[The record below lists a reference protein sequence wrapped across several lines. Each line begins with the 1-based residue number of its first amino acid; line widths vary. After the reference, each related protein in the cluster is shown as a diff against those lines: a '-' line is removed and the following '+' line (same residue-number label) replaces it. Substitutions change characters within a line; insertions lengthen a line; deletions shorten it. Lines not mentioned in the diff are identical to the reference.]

1 MMTNNQQPTTNYNI
15 LLLLAFPLVALWGG
29 VVQAQ
34 PISPLED
41 QQFGQPDQ
49 PELVPDLSLEPTEV
63 RILTPQGGITTA
75 TTTNLIIQYNADS
88 ELDVRLNGESL
99 NADIATTRELD
110 EANNIITQVWYGV
123 ELEIG
128 ENEIQV
134 SANNGEPRTLGI
146 NVTIPEAEIEI
157 NPVGDPR
164 IPADDRSTIT
174 LEGAVT
180 DDEGAFLSETTLVTL
195 TASAGEFIG
204 ADQDPDLPGF
214 QVRAEEGKF
223 QAQLQSGIEAQT
235 VQVRAALVFEEVAN
249 LQPTETVEAYTQ
261 VEFITYLRPSLVS
274 GVIDFRVGPAGTNY
288 WGSRSTFLNPDI
300 IDDGT
305 QVDLSGA
312 IFATGAIGDW
322 LFTGAYNS
330 ERPLNQTCDG
340 ITRLFRGPQFCEQQ
354 YPVYGDSSTTDYTT
368 PSIDSVYARF
378 ERSSPVE
385 GAGTDYFMWGDYRT
399 PEFARASQEF
409 SAIGRELHGFKGN
422 FNLGNLQ
429 ISAAFSPYVQGF
441 QRDTLLPDG
450 TSGYYF
456 LSNRLLVPGSEAVY
470 LEVEEINRPGVI
482 IEREQL
488 MRGPDY
494 EIDYDRGTL
503 LFRRPIDP
511 IGYFRDDPNG
521 SLSSITTV
529 RKIVVTYQYEGNG
542 ETDTHLYAGRL
553 QYNFDNSFES
563 PSWVGASYFQEDQG
577 DQEIEIL
584 GVDFLMSLGQ
594 LPDSNLSRGRIVGE
608 FAHSN
613 ANNYSLF
620 NNNSTFPLANDRGSL
635 GNPSG
640 SAYRLEADVNLSE
653 QVAARA
659 YYRNVEPGFVNNATI
674 SYNPGQTRYGASINA
689 EISEATQV
697 YASYDYERNYGNAT
711 TPRVPLFDQFNPPID
726 LFSPTQEAL
735 RTTNIDNELST
746 FRVGAR
752 QDFGRVEGS
761 LEYVYRDRSDAV
773 STLFDTNTSQL
784 VANVLVPIL
793 CEDTECDR
801 STLAFRAQS
810 EMSLGDND
818 PVYPLRTTM
827 GLEWAVQP
835 GMKLRLAHQFYNGG
849 LLGANSLTSLDAIAE
864 TKLGENTTF
873 TSRYGVVGGFNGM
886 TGQSAIGLN
895 HRINLFEGF
904 RVDLGYERIAT
915 NIFST
920 TAAGPRFAQPYAV
933 GQSAASLGL
942 TEGDSYSVGF
952 SYTANPDFKASGRL
966 EYRNSTY
973 GNNVVIFATAAGKLS
988 PALTG
993 LLRFQQA
1000 SSATPFLEGLGPTA
1014 SLRLGLAYRDPY
1026 DDRFNGLFSY
1036 EYRRNPSTIP
1046 DTLLFDS
1053 GVGSNDHVLSA
1064 EGIYAPNW
1072 QWEFYSKF
1080 AMRSSTTYL
1089 ANNFS
1094 NSSLVYLGQLRA
1106 TYRFAYQWDVALEG
1120 RTIGQ
1125 PSANFTEWGWAAELG
1140 YYIMPDLRI
1149 GLGYSFGS
1157 VDDRDFSGYRSS
1169 DGIYFGVTYKINE
1182 LFGGFGNQTPLPP
1195 PETESLPVVQ
1205 AVGSGQWA
1213 VGEAVDGVNGQ
1224 NNYPLPMTNDQL
1236 SVEADGS
1243 GFVGAGFPRPVGE
1256 TAFQSTV
1263 NSQQSSGVEAVGSG
1277 QWAVGETVDWDSQ
1290 HQQPTTSFNP
1300 SEAWLTNVLETT
1312 QDWQL
1317 LSNANFIHNDE
1328 AK

>member
-1 MMTNNQQPTTNYNI
+1 PITNNKI
-15 LLLLAFPLVALWGG
+15 LFWLAFPLTLTGLWGG
-29 VVQAQ
+29 EVQAQ
-34 PISPLED
+34 DIDIIDNPELE
-41 QQFGQPDQ
+41 QPGQ

-63 RILTPQGGITTA
+63 RILMPQGGSTTA

-88 ELDVRLNGESL
+88 EVDVRLNGEPL
-99 NADIATTRELD
+99 NADIPTTTEPD
-110 EANNIITQVWYGV
+110 ESNNIVTQVWYGV

-134 SANNGEPRTLGI
+134 SANNGAPRTLGI
-146 NVTIPEAEIEI
+146 NVTLPEAEIEI
-157 NPVGDPR
+157 NAVGEPR
-164 IPADDRSTIT
+164 IPADNRSTIT

-180 DDEGAFLSETTLVTL
+180 DEDGAFLTETTLVTL
-195 TASAGEFIG
+195 TASSGEFVG
-204 ADQDPDLPGF
+204 ADQDPELPGF

-223 QAQLQSGIEAQT
+223 QAQLRSGLEAQR
-235 VQVRAALVFEEVAN
+235 VQVRAALVPEEVAN
-249 LQPTETVEAYTQ
+249 LKPQETVEAYTQ
-261 VEFITYLRPSLVS
+261 VEFTTYLRPSLVS

-288 WGSRSTFLNPDI
+288 WGSRSTFLNPDVI
-300 IDDGT
+300 SEGT
-305 QVDLSGA
+305 QVDFTGA
-312 IFATGAIGDW
+312 VFATGAIGDW

-330 ERPLNQTCDG
+330 ARPLNQTCDG

-368 PSIDSVYARF
+368 PSIDSVYARI
-378 ERSSPVE
+378 ERNSPVE
-385 GAGTDYFMWGDYRT
+385 GAGTDYFMWGDYHT

-409 SAIGRELHGFKGN
+409 SAITRELHGFKGN
-422 FNLGNLQ
+422 FNFGNLQ
-429 ISAAFSPYVQGF
+429 VSAAFSPDVRGF
-441 QRDTLLPDG
+441 QRDTILPDG

-456 LSNRLLVPGSEAVY
+456 LSNRLLVPGSETIF
-470 LEVEEINRPGVI
+470 LEVEEVNRPGVV
-482 IEREQL
+482 IERKQL
-488 MRGPDY
+488 LRGPDY

-511 IGYFRDDPNG
+511 ISYFNEDSNRPLT
-521 SLSSITTV
+521 SVTTV
-529 RKIVVTYQYEGNG
+529 RKIVATYQYEGNG
-542 ETDTHLYAGRL
+542 ETDTHLYAGRV
-553 QYNFDNSFES
+553 QYNFDNSFENA
-563 PSWVGASYFQEDQG
+563 SWVGASYFQEDQG
-577 DQEIEIL
+577 SQELEII
-584 GVDFLMSLGQ
+584 GVDFLLSLGDM
-594 LPDSNLSRGRIVGE
+594 PDSEMSRGRIAGE
-608 FAHSN
+608 FARSN

-620 NNNSTFPLANDRGSL
+620 NSNSTFINQGTQGSL

-653 QVAARA
+653 QVTARA

-674 SYNPGQTRYGASINA
+674 SYKPGQTRYGMAVNA
-689 EISEATQV
+689 DLGEATQLF
-697 YASYDYERNYGNAT
+697 ASYDYERNYGNAA
-711 TPRVPLFDQFNPPID
+711 TPRTSLFDQFNPAVD
-726 LFSPTQEAL
+726 LFNPTQEAL
-735 RTTNIDNELST
+735 RTTNIDNELAT

-752 QDFGRVEGS
+752 HDFGRIESS
-761 LEYVYRDRSDAV
+761 LEYVYRDRSDNV
-773 STLFDTNTSQL
+773 GTLFNTNTSQL

-818 PVYPLRTTM
+818 PLYPLRTTM
-827 GLEWAVQP
+827 GIEWAVQP

-873 TSRYGVVGGFNGM
+873 TSRYGVVSGFNGM

-915 NIFST
+915 DIFST

-966 EYRNSTY
+966 EYRNSSY
-973 GNNVVIFATAAGKLS
+973 GNNVVISAAAAGKLT

-1014 SLRLGLAYRDPY
+1014 SLRMGLAYRDPY

-1053 GVGSNDHVLSA
+1053 GVGSTDHVLSA

-1089 ANNFS
+1089 SSNFS
-1094 NSSLVYLGQLRA
+1094 NSSLVYLGQLRG

-1182 LFGGFGNQTPLPP
+1182 LFGGFGNQTP
-1195 PETESLPVVQ
+1195 V
-1205 AVGSGQWA
+1205 
-1213 VGEAVDGVNGQ
+1213 
-1224 NNYPLPMTNDQL
+1224 
-1236 SVEADGS
+1236 
-1243 GFVGAGFPRPVGE
+1243 
-1256 TAFQSTV
+1256 QSTV
-1263 NSQQSSGVEAVGSG
+1263 NSQQSSESGAVGNRQS
-1277 QWAVGETVDWDSQ
+1277 AVGEAVDGD
-1290 HQQPTTSFNP
+1290 
-1300 SEAWLTNVLETT
+1300 T
-1312 QDWQL
+1312 QE
-1317 LSNANFIHNDE
+1317 NN
-1328 AK
+1328 